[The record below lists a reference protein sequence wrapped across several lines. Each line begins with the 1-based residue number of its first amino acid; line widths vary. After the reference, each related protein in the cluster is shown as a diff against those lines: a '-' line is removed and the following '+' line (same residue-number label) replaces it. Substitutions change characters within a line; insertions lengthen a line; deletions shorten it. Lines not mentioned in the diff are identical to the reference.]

1 VTVDNAVNIYTIGNS
16 IDFKILNTWSDTMR
30 LIEKWEVQLEWQ
42 TGEVETI
49 PVETEA
55 QALKVSDYYET
66 SADGVY
72 LDSTIIRRIRHYR
85 FVEPSKVLASSRLI
99 GEEDI

>member
-1 VTVDNAVNIYTIGNS
+1 
-16 IDFKILNTWSDTMR
+16 MR

-55 QALKVSDYYET
+55 EALKVSDYYET
-66 SADGVY
+66 SPDGMY
-72 LDSTIIRRIRHYR
+72 LESTIIRRIRHYR
-85 FVEPSKVLASSRLI
+85 FVEPSRVLPSSRLI